1 MVSHI
6 LKIHH
11 LRYGRKLKLYEVAA
25 IGIAATLLLAGC
37 SQSSTEAVRTEAE
50 MTATAPTPVVQSKSD
65 AVPPTVSPTPARPVT
80 VRGELIKKVGQE
92 SSWGYDDTG
101 ITLHFKVTSIAPIE
115 CDMSGAK
122 PSGTALA
129 VGLEIATD
137 ANFFGPLEVN
147 GVDGQIS
154 FGSYYWRG
162 YEPDGTRMNSVD
174 SSAANNCLQDRGR
187 LIPDYFGTGEKLKGL
202 VILDVT
208 TPTGTIVFNPAG
220 GDGWAWK
227 Y

>member
-1 MVSHI
+1 M
-6 LKIHH
+6 
-11 LRYGRKLKLYEVAA
+11 
-25 IGIAATLLLAGC
+25 
-37 SQSSTEAVRTEAE
+37 
-50 MTATAPTPVVQSKSD
+50 
-65 AVPPTVSPTPARPVT
+65 T
-80 VRGELIKKVGQE
+80 VRGELIKEIGQD
-92 SSWGYDDTG
+92 SSWGYEDTG

-115 CDMSGAK
+115 CDRSGAK

-129 VGLEIATD
+129 VGLEISTD
-137 ANFFGPLEVN
+137 AKFLGPLEVN

-162 YEPDGTRMNSVD
+162 YEADGTRMNNVD
-174 SSAANNCLQDRGR
+174 SSAANNCLMDRGR
-187 LIPDYFGTGEKLKGL
+187 LIPDYFGKGEQLKGI

-208 TPTGTIVFNPAG
+208 TPTGVIVFNPAG

>member
-1 MVSHI
+1 M
-6 LKIHH
+6 
-11 LRYGRKLKLYEVAA
+11 KLYEMTAV
-25 IGIAATLLLAGC
+25 GIAATLLLAGC
-37 SQSSTEAVRTEAE
+37 SPASTEAVRTEAVR
-50 MTATAPTPVVQSKSD
+50 TAIASTTVVPATSD
-65 AVPPTVSPTPARPVT
+65 AAPLTASPTPTRDVT
-80 VRGELIKKVGQE
+80 VRGELIKEIGQE

-115 CDMSGAK
+115 CDRSGVE
-122 PSGTALA
+122 PSGMALA
-129 VGLEIATD
+129 IGLEISTD

-154 FGSYYWRG
+154 FGSHYWRG

-174 SSAANNCLQDRGR
+174 TSAANNCLQDRGR
-187 LIPDYFGTGEKLKGL
+187 LIPDYFGKGEKLKGI

-208 TPTGTIVFNPAG
+208 TPSGTIVFDPAG